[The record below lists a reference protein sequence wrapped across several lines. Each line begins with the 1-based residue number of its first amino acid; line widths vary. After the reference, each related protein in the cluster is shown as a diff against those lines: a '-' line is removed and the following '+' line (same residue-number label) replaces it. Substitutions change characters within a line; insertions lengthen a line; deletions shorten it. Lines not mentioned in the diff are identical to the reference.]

1 VLAKE
6 IERAGIPAVYV
17 TSLPTVATMIGA
29 NRIVRGP
36 AITHPFGIDEDE
48 RRLGDDAAGGA
59 VRLLHRHADGPHAEL
74 SDRGRA
80 SRHRLLLDW

>member
-6 IERAGIPAVYV
+6 IERVGIPAVYV

-36 AITHPFGIDEDE
+36 AITHPFGLDAGE
-48 RRLGDDAAGGA
+48 RRRIVERALE
-59 VRLLHRHADGPHAEL
+59 LLETDVEPNTVWEVDG
-74 SDRGRA
+74 
-80 SRHRLLLDW
+80 

>member
-1 VLAKE
+1 MLAKE

-36 AITHPFGIDEDE
+36 AITHPFGLERAE
-48 RRLGDDAAGGA
+48 RRRIVERALE
-59 VRLLHRHADGPHAEL
+59 LLETDVEPNTVWEVEG
-74 SDRGRA
+74 
-80 SRHRLLLDW
+80 

>member
-1 VLAKE
+1 MLAKE

-36 AITHPFGIDEDE
+36 AITHPFGLDEGE
-48 RRLGDDAAGGA
+48 RRRIVERA
-59 VRLLHRHADGPHAEL
+59 LLMLETDVEPNTVWEVEE
-74 SDRGRA
+74 
-80 SRHRLLLDW
+80 

>member
-6 IERAGIPAVYV
+6 IERAGIPTVYV

-36 AITHPFGIDEDE
+36 AIPHPIGLATDE
-48 RRLGDDAAGGA
+48 RRRSGERALE
-59 VRLLHRHADGPHAEL
+59 LLETDVEPTTVWETTA
-74 SDRGRA
+74 
-80 SRHRLLLDW
+80 

>member
-1 VLAKE
+1 MLAKE

-36 AITHPFGIDEDE
+36 AITHPFGLDEDE
-48 RRLGDDAAGGA
+48 RGRIVERALAM
-59 VRLLHRHADGPHAEL
+59 LEADVEPNTVWEVEE
-74 SDRGRA
+74 
-80 SRHRLLLDW
+80 

>member
-36 AITHPFGIDEDE
+36 AITHPFGLDAGE
-48 RRLGDDAAGGA
+48 RRRIVERALE
-59 VRLLHRHADGPHAEL
+59 LLEADVEPNTVWEV
-74 SDRGRA
+74 DQ
-80 SRHRLLLDW
+80 

>member
-6 IERAGIPAVYV
+6 IERAGIPTVYV

-36 AITHPFGIDEDE
+36 AITHPFGMDEAE
-48 RRLGDDAAGGA
+48 RRRIVERALE
-59 VRLLHRHADGPHAEL
+59 LLETDVEPNTVWEVGE
-74 SDRGRA
+74 
-80 SRHRLLLDW
+80 

>member
-6 IERAGIPAVYV
+6 IERVGIPAVYV

-36 AITHPFGIDEDE
+36 AITHPFGLEAGE
-48 RRLGDDAAGGA
+48 RRRILERALE
-59 VRLLHRHADGPHAEL
+59 LLETDVEPNTVWEV
-74 SDRGRA
+74 DE
-80 SRHRLLLDW
+80 

>member
-6 IERAGIPAVYV
+6 IERVGIPAVYV

-36 AITHPFGIDEDE
+36 AITHPLGLDAGE
-48 RRLGDDAAGGA
+48 RRRIVERALS
-59 VRLLHRHADGPHAEL
+59 LLETEVEPNTVWEVDE
-74 SDRGRA
+74 
-80 SRHRLLLDW
+80 

>member
-6 IERAGIPAVYV
+6 IERIGIPTVYV

-36 AITHPFGIDEDE
+36 AITHPFGLDEGE
-48 RRLGDDAAGGA
+48 RRRIVERALE
-59 VRLLHRHADGPHAEL
+59 LLETDVEPNTVWEAD
-74 SDRGRA
+74 S
-80 SRHRLLLDW
+80 

>member
-6 IERAGIPAVYV
+6 IERVGIPAVYV

-36 AITHPFGIDEDE
+36 AITHPFGLDAGE
-48 RRLGDDAAGGA
+48 RRRIVERALA
-59 VRLLHRHADGPHAEL
+59 LLETDVEPNTVWEV
-74 SDRGRA
+74 DE
-80 SRHRLLLDW
+80 

>member
-1 VLAKE
+1 MLAKE

-36 AITHPFGIDEDE
+36 AITHPFGLDPGE
-48 RRLGDDAAGGA
+48 RRRLVERALELLETDVEPNTVWEAA
-59 VRLLHRHADGPHAEL
+59 
-74 SDRGRA
+74 
-80 SRHRLLLDW
+80 

>member
-6 IERAGIPAVYV
+6 IERVGIPAVYV

-36 AITHPFGIDEDE
+36 AITHPFGLDADE
-48 RRLGDDAAGGA
+48 RRRIVERALS
-59 VRLLHRHADGPHAEL
+59 LLETDVEPNTVWEVEE
-74 SDRGRA
+74 
-80 SRHRLLLDW
+80 

>member
-36 AITHPFGIDEDE
+36 AITHPFGMDEAERLRVVERALDLLEADVEPNTVWEVDE
-48 RRLGDDAAGGA
+48 
-59 VRLLHRHADGPHAEL
+59 
-74 SDRGRA
+74 
-80 SRHRLLLDW
+80 

>member
-6 IERAGIPAVYV
+6 IERVGIPAVYV

-36 AITHPFGIDEDE
+36 AITHPFGLDE
-48 RRLGDDAAGGA
+48 RERRRIVERALE
-59 VRLLHRHADGPHAEL
+59 LLETDVEPNTVWEV
-74 SDRGRA
+74 DR
-80 SRHRLLLDW
+80 

>member
-1 VLAKE
+1 MLAKE

-36 AITHPFGIDEDE
+36 AITHPFGLDQDE
-48 RRLGDDAAGGA
+48 RRRI
-59 VRLLHRHADGPHAEL
+59 VE
-74 SDRGRA
+74 RA
-80 SRHRLLLDW
+80 LVMLETDVEPNTVWEVE

>member
-6 IERAGIPAVYV
+6 IERAGIPTVYV

-36 AITHPFGIDEDE
+36 AITHPFGLEAGE
-48 RRLGDDAAGGA
+48 RRRIVERALELLETEVEPNTVWEAA
-59 VRLLHRHADGPHAEL
+59 P
-74 SDRGRA
+74 
-80 SRHRLLLDW
+80 

>member
-6 IERAGIPAVYV
+6 IERVGIPTVYV

-36 AITHPFGIDEDE
+36 AITHPFGLDEAE
-48 RRLGDDAAGGA
+48 RRRIVERALE
-59 VRLLHRHADGPHAEL
+59 LLETDVEPNTVWEIQP
-74 SDRGRA
+74 
-80 SRHRLLLDW
+80 